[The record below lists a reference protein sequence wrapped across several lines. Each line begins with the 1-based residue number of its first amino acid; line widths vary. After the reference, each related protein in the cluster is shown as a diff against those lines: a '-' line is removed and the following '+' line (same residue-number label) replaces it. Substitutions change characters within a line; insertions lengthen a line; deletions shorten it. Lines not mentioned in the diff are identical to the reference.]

1 MKRSKKYK
9 LLQNLYFPYNLQ
21 YLPFLAQKGI
31 KNILLEF
38 QVIFKAVYSAYNID

>member
-1 MKRSKKYK
+1 MKRSRKYK
-9 LLQNLYFPYNLQ
+9 LLHNLYFIGNVQLFR
-21 YLPFLAQKGI
+21 FLAENGI